1 MNKVDVEKALKL
13 LQQDRDKTL
22 PYRLAHKP
30 NNEPAAWR
38 TFKMNPLPG
47 EPSPAIHPDDWEPQD
62 D

>member
-13 LQQDRDKTL
+13 LQQDRHKTH

-30 NNEPAAWR
+30 GKEPAAWR

-47 EPSPAIHPDDWEPQD
+47 EASTETHPDDWEPQD